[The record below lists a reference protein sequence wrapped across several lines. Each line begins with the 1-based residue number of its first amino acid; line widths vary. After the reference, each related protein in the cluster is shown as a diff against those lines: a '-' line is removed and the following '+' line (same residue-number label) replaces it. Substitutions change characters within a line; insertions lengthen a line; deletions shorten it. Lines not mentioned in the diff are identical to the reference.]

1 MNCQSVK
8 SWVIAIQ
15 GFEVTVAGRT
25 YFAFSDYTELMF
37 KVVMMMMMMIMMMI
51 MMMCK
56 VVSHCG
62 RTRPGQGWA
71 HDVTVRQGAILN
83 SEIQEV

>member
-1 MNCQSVK
+1 MK

-37 KVVMMMMMMIMMMI
+37 KGVMMMMMIMMIMMI
-51 MMMCK
+51 MMMMMMMCK

-83 SEIQEV
+83 SEIQEM

>member
-37 KVVMMMMMMIMMMI
+37 KGVMMMMMIMMIMI
-51 MMMCK
+51 M
-56 VVSHCG
+56 
-62 RTRPGQGWA
+62 
-71 HDVTVRQGAILN
+71 I
-83 SEIQEV
+83 

>member
-37 KVVMMMMMMIMMMI
+37 KVVMIMMIMMIMI
-51 MMMCK
+51 M
-56 VVSHCG
+56 
-62 RTRPGQGWA
+62 
-71 HDVTVRQGAILN
+71 I
-83 SEIQEV
+83 